1 MPPNVHR
8 GIISY
13 SHDMEA
19 TKKKKD
25 VLYISIVEYF
35 SARKRKAIL
44 PFAKTMDRPE
54 VICLVKLVRE
64 QIVYVITHIWSLKK

>member
-1 MPPNVHR
+1 MFTEGLFP
-8 GIISY
+8 IAMIWKQL
-13 SHDMEA
+13 
-19 TKKKKD
+19 KKKKD

-35 SARKRKAIL
+35 SARKRKTIL